1 VASGT
6 CIHGFTPDSCLIC
19 QTLQPAPART
29 KAPKAGRRGALERS
43 AAPPSA
49 AVARPDA
56 IITGPVEHRSRL
68 PLSFR
73 IGVGLLLLVFV
84 SLALFWVIGIVYA
97 ALRLVE
103 LVATALVAGWAGWKL
118 GVHHG
123 RSQAR
128 KERRS

>member
-6 CIHGFTPDSCLIC
+6 CIHGYTPDSCLIC
-19 QTLQPAPART
+19 QTLQQAPAKTRERRS
-29 KAPKAGRRGALERS
+29 GRRDAGALATGPR
-43 AAPPSA
+43 AA

-56 IITGPVEHRSRL
+56 IFTGPVEHRSRV
-68 PLSFR
+68 PLSLR
-73 IGVGLLLLVFV
+73 LGAGLLVLALVGIM
-84 SLALFWVIGIVYA
+84 LFWVIGIVYA

-123 RSQAR
+123 RRQAR
-128 KERRS
+128 RQQRG